1 VPTAIPAVPTA
12 IRAVPAAARSLA
24 LGLLLV
30 LAGCDAG
37 AVPATPP
44 ITPGVPGVPRQVNV
58 ILKDYLFEP
67 AIVDLVPG
75 ETIRLNV
82 VNGGLDTHELIIGTR
97 QVQDAWAAAER
108 PAANPPPGATL
119 VVAVPPGLEG
129 IRIVV
134 GSGEIRSITWT
145 VPADAGSL
153 LLGCH
158 ISDHY
163 ERGMA
168 GLVRAVGPGGI
179 LLAPSSGPS
188 GPIASAAP

>member
-1 VPTAIPAVPTA
+1 MGATVAPT
-12 IRAVPAAARSLA
+12 RLLGLA
-24 LGLLLV
+24 LVLALV
-30 LAGCDAG
+30 LAGCETG

-44 ITPGVPGVPRQVNV
+44 ITPGVPGAPRQVNV

-75 ETIRLNV
+75 ETIHLNV
-82 VNGGLDTHELIIGTR
+82 VNGGLATHELVIGT
-97 QVQDAWAAAER
+97 QAVQDAWATAER
-108 PAANPPPGATL
+108 PAANPPPGPTPL
-119 VVAVPPGLEG
+119 VTVAPGLDG

-134 GSGEIRSITWT
+134 GSGETRSITWT
-145 VPADAGSL
+145 VPAGAGSL

-168 GLVRAVGPGGI
+168 GLVRAVGPGG
-179 LLAPSSGPS
+179 LPVAPVSGAPD
-188 GPIASAAP
+188 PTASAAP